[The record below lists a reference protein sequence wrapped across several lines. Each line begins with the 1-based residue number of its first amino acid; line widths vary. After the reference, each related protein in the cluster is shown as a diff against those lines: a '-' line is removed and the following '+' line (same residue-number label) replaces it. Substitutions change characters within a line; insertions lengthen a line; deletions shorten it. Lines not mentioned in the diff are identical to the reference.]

1 MSKILII
8 EDEKPQRVVLR
19 EFLTKQNLAVIEA
32 SNGIEG
38 LNVALTN
45 RPDVIIL
52 DIRMPRMD
60 GMTTMHKLR
69 QDEWGKNV
77 PIIILTN
84 YDSDDAQIYQISVDQ
99 PAFYLIKSNSSL
111 ELVLEK
117 ISEVLKPN

>member
-8 EDEKPQRVVLR
+8 EDEKQQRIILR
-19 EFLTKQNLAVIEA
+19 EFLVKQNLSVLEA

-38 LNVALTN
+38 LNVALIS
-45 RPDVIIL
+45 RPDVILL

-84 YDSDDAQIYQISVDQ
+84 YDASDAQIYQISIDQ
-99 PAFYLIKSNSSL
+99 PSFFLLKSNSSL
-111 ELVLEK
+111 EFIFEK
-117 ISEVLKPN
+117 ISEVC